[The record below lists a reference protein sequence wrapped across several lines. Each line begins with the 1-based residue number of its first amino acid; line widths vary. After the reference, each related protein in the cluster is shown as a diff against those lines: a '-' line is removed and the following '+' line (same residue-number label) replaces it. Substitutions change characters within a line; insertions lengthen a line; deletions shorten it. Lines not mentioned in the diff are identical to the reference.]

1 MVVPALQV
9 SAIYMLTIQAKIQ
22 LIHKEI
28 KMRVYKTP
36 FMATD
41 LFNFF
46 FASGLTKARRV
57 LMQLYWHI
65 LSEVHCWL
73 QYKRADTV
81 CDNGGIQ

>member
-41 LFNFF
+41 LSNFF
-46 FASGLTKARRV
+46 FYERP
-57 LMQLYWHI
+57 
-65 LSEVHCWL
+65 
-73 QYKRADTV
+73 D
-81 CDNGGIQ
+81 